1 MPETFELK
9 AAFETSHIE
18 PEAIPRAAKQTTEND
33 PNNIIA
39 DYLTNKWPKT
49 IFEKT
54 KRKIIF
60 NPKNPPL
67 PDQRERVVIVQG
79 SVTSFRKY
87 DPVKD
92 FLIKVFTSIIPQFG

>member
-54 KRKIIF
+54 KRRIIF
-60 NPKNPPL
+60 NPKNPKL
-67 PDQRERVVIVQG
+67 PNQRERAVTFQG
-79 SVTSFRKY
+79 SVKR
-87 DPVKD
+87 
-92 FLIKVFTSIIPQFG
+92 FLK